1 LAGAAEAA
9 LAVGPSTLPVN
20 GRRLGYLASSAI
32 PKHTSL
38 FNCISNAQTAD
49 QAHNHQLQI
58 KQNKTNQNPK
68 PKKATTF
75 ANLFGNSTIPPPF
88 FKKLH
93 TNKVL
98 SSKLALAKKLLLLL
112 LLLLLKTNSYPS
124 LLHLPLRDTDLLC
137 K

>member
-1 LAGAAEAA
+1 LQ
-9 LAVGPSTLPVN
+9 
-20 GRRLGYLASSAI
+20 
-32 PKHTSL
+32 
-38 FNCISNAQTAD
+38 FN
-49 QAHNHQLQI
+49 
-58 KQNKTNQNPK
+58 
-68 PKKATTF
+68 
-75 ANLFGNSTIPPPF
+75 NSPPF

-112 LLLLLKTNSYPS
+112 LLLLLLKTNSYPS